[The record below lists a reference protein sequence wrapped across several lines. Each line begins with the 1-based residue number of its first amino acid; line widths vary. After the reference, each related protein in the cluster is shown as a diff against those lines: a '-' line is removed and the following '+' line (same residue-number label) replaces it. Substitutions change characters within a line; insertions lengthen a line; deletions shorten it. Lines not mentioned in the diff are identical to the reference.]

1 VTITDNGAVSLN
13 LGSRLIEIVNSGGGN
28 DTLDA
33 TGYATAV
40 TINAGVGNDTV
51 RGGAAADTL
60 NGQDGDDT
68 ILGNNGNDTI
78 AGGAGNDTITGG
90 GGSDSLIGGDGNDT
104 IVADSTDAFIAG
116 GTGIDTVTITDA
128 GAVNLNLTARTIEI
142 VNSGGGADTLD
153 ATGFGSAVTV
163 NAGLGDDTVR
173 GGAVGDTLN
182 GQDGNDTIS
191 GNGGNDTITG
201 GLGNDSLNGG
211 LGNDV
216 FVYGSNWGTDTI
228 TGWQDGLDIMDL
240 TGLAASGVHSIADIT
255 ITTIGPDT
263 IVSFNANSITLIG
276 TAGLIGSSDLLF
288 A

>member
-1 VTITDNGAVSLN
+1 V
-13 LGSRLIEIVNSGGGN
+13 
-28 DTLDA
+28 
-33 TGYATAV
+33 
-40 TINAGVGNDTV
+40 
-51 RGGAAADTL
+51 ADSL

-78 AGGAGNDTITGG
+78 NGGSGNDTITGG

-104 IVADSTDAFIAG
+104 LVADSTDAFIAG
-116 GTGIDTVTITDA
+116 GTGIDTVNIADN
-128 GAVNLNLTARTIEI
+128 GAVTLNLTNRAVEI

-153 ATGFGSAVTV
+153 ATGFAAAVTI
-163 NAGLGDDTVR
+163 NAGLGDDTLR
-173 GGAVGDTLN
+173 GGAVADTLN

-216 FVYGSNWGTDTI
+216 FVYSANWGADTI
-228 TGWQDGLDIMDL
+228 TGWQDGLDLMDL
-240 TGLAASGVHSIADIT
+240 TALAASGVHSIADLT

-263 IVSFNANSITLIG
+263 LVSWTTNSITLTG
-276 TAGLIGSSDLLF
+276 TAGLIGNTDFLF